1 MNLTVLK
8 MIFNSTDI
16 SKTMS
21 QINIANEILQ
31 IVIQKIIHRIV
42 LFMMR
47 K

>member
-21 QINIANEILQ
+21 QINIENEILQ